1 MNRIILAEV
10 KVLFRRSVSFILAF
24 VLTAIGVLTPFQTA
38 LATTAEEMIFGGG
51 TGEIQPGTDAA
62 DADMYESA
70 DDNSITDYPTLQLGD
85 RDEADATAYIVNL
98 QNRLIA
104 LGFLKDSADGVYGEN
119 TETAIEQFQKLNG
132 LERTG
137 VADPETQRRLFS
149 DMSTLTTPSPDNAIA
164 FGSENVRV
172 QTMLIQ
178 WGFLDGTADGVL
190 GKKSEKAIS
199 SFKNYIYDLGLMPT
213 PSPAPTPTP
222 VPTLAPGEM
231 PVAMDV
237 PVETPTPE
245 PEEYVADAEIDDT
258 IRIFLEGEE
267 SFDVY
272 RQTVQTSDKGAEVK
286 RVQTR
291 LKQLKYLYPDPDG
304 AFGTNT
310 ARALMYFQRKH
321 GLSETGVA
329 DEATQRAL
337 FSSAAQESEEYVF
350 PYKIYV
356 DISDQY
362 VYVFGWDG
370 GSYSIQERK
379 MICSTGKD
387 DTPTPTGTYQ
397 AYAQLSGEWY
407 WFKQYQ
413 CYAKWAY
420 GIVGGI
426 LFHSVTFN
434 KNKKQVGSESNLGR
448 KASHGCVRLKIDD
461 AKWIYDNCPYGT
473 TVVIQE

>member
-1 MNRIILAEV
+1 
-10 KVLFRRSVSFILAF
+10 
-24 VLTAIGVLTPFQTA
+24 
-38 LATTAEEMIFGGG
+38 MI
-51 TGEIQPGTDAA
+51 
-62 DADMYESA
+62 
-70 DDNSITDYPTLQLGD
+70 
-85 RDEADATAYIVNL
+85 
-98 QNRLIA
+98 
-104 LGFLKDSADGVYGEN
+104 
-119 TETAIEQFQKLNG
+119 
-132 LERTG
+132 
-137 VADPETQRRLFS
+137 
-149 DMSTLTTPSPDNAIA
+149 
-164 FGSENVRV
+164 
-172 QTMLIQ
+172 
-178 WGFLDGTADGVL
+178 
-190 GKKSEKAIS
+190 
-199 SFKNYIYDLGLMPT
+199 LGLMPT
-213 PSPAPTPTP
+213 PTPAPTPTP

-258 IRIFLEGEE
+258 IRMFLEGDA
-267 SFDVY
+267 SFAVY
-272 RQTVQTSDKGAEVK
+272 RQTVQAGDKGSEVK

-337 FSSAAQESEEYVF
+337 FSSARRNPRNTCSRTRSTWTSR
-350 PYKIYV
+350 
-356 DISDQY
+356 ISTSTCSA
-362 VYVFGWDG
+362 GTAS
-370 GSYSIQERK
+370 SYSIKERK

-387 DTPTPTGTYQ
+387 ATPTPTGTYQ

-434 KNKKQVGSESNLGR
+434 TQQKAGR
-448 KASHGCVRLKIDD
+448 LRVEPRQKGLSRLHPPEDRRREVD
-461 AKWIYDNCPYGT
+461 LRQLPLRHHCRDSG
-473 TVVIQE
+473 VIIG

>member
-213 PSPAPTPTP
+213 PTP

-245 PEEYVADAEIDDT
+245 PEEYVGDAEIDDT
-258 IRIFLEGEE
+258 IRMFLEGEA

-370 GSYSIQERK
+370 ESYSIKERK

-387 DTPTPTGTYQ
+387 NTPTPTGTYQ

-434 KNKKQVGSESNLGR
+434 RNKKQVGSESNLGR
-448 KASHGCVRLKIDD
+448 KASHGCIRLKIDD